1 MKTAPDVAAPEMI
14 GSSAIGSECGLSS
27 EIRINGV
34 SMPVARP
41 LGRSLVVGGA
51 MCRSQSLALL
61 QRLGFTCAEA
71 EEPYAA
77 MREIC
82 SRPLAYH
89 SVIVSLAGIYPEEL
103 AMISTIK
110 KRFGHIEIWL
120 CNTDGRHAALAQAM
134 RCGADG
140 LLAEDGLHRLSDDAK
155 SVFDAG
161 RNDEIGEDSRPA
173 ALNGADEPDRSESVS
188 AEEQAAEPVVE
199 SAVIDAGEARLA
211 DHMASPTEPVLT
223 ADELRALLQE
233 PSASTMPPPSQRE
246 NHHRENL
253 PRTA

>member
-1 MKTAPDVAAPEMI
+1 MPAFI
-14 GSSAIGSECGLSS
+14 GDGMNGSRSSSFSG
-27 EIRINGV
+27 IRMAGV
-34 SMPVARP
+34 GMLVSRP

-61 QRLGFTCAEA
+61 QRLGFTCVEA

-89 SVIVSLAGIYPEEL
+89 SVILSLAGVYPEEL
-103 AMISTIK
+103 AMITTIK

-140 LLAEDGLHRLSDDAK
+140 LLAEDGLHRLSEETKNVSD
-155 SVFDAG
+155 VR
-161 RNDEIGEDSRPA
+161 RNDEV
-173 ALNGADEPDRSESVS
+173 DEPSTPSAPNGIAESDPPEPGS
-188 AEEQAAEPVVE
+188 AQDEEAAPVVE
-199 SAVIDAGEARLA
+199 STVIDAGDTRLA
-211 DHMASPTEPVLT
+211 DHLASPTEPVLT

-246 NHHRENL
+246 NHQRENLHRENL